1 MGASICWL
9 DFDSNR
15 PTFIGLAS
23 LLGTRVNRITL
34 KIQQKAGGDVEGRLP
49 AAALALLL
57 ERSLENL
64 VIRKGCLVV
73 LL

>member
-1 MGASICWL
+1 M
-9 DFDSNR
+9 
-15 PTFIGLAS
+15 AS

-34 KIQQKAGGDVEGRLP
+34 KIQQKARGDVEGRLP
-49 AAALALLL
+49 AAALGEDVALLL